1 MALAKFRSCTQYRA
15 NASAAAGPV
24 PFAAA
29 GIAGGLAAP
38 VGLTDADD
46 ADDAGVEDAEGAAEL
61 NVGVGF
67 GSAALPLQPDIA
79 APTATATSTA
89 VAARSPRPGRTRLLT
104 PLHPRTT
111 VRAPGTVRET

>member
-1 MALAKFRSCTQYRA
+1 
-15 NASAAAGPV
+15 V

-38 VGLTDADD
+38 VGLTDA
-46 ADDAGVEDAEGAAEL
+46 ADAGVEDAEGAAEL
-61 NVGVGF
+61 NVGVGL

-79 APTATATSTA
+79 APTATATSTP